1 MDDPQLAGD
10 FWDQYGPTLG
20 VLILLALLALSA
32 VIATI
37 ARRIRRTR
45 RRRRYYEKLSRQ
57 EPAFKLREAGS
68 EDKDESVIV

>member
-20 VLILLALLALSA
+20 ILILIALLALSA
-32 VIATI
+32 FVSSI
-37 ARRIRRTR
+37 ARRVRRNR

-57 EPAFKLREAGS
+57 EPAFKLRE